1 MLPRLRWLYILAL
14 GFLLGP
20 WAGIHAEP
28 YQDLPNP
35 DRLQPVEAD
44 LSTPV
49 LPPGWRFRPIHANGD
64 YPTGQPDIDVTVDPV
79 AGTVQESYREGDVEV
94 REPLVLTPDEYNQI
108 LSGRTVRRL
117 WKDKAKSTRSMDRGQ
132 LRSGTALRVELPV
145 QLPKMVRSIVG
156 DGTPNIEIS
165 GSETITL
172 SGTSDWTASNRIQTE
187 RKNQSAFP
195 SFDMKQELNVNL
207 TGSIGDRIKVDI
219 DQSSNVTTSIDN
231 QVKLRYEGGD
241 DDMIRSVELGNT
253 NLSVEGAS
261 FRQEGL
267 FGIKS
272 VARLGS
278 VDVQAIASKQEGKT
292 ETARFTPSGEL
303 KDVQIR
309 DLEYIHRTYF
319 FIADHPVKIKAG
331 TLHVYKDDRITATNT
346 TESPGLARVNP
357 LAPPDS
363 ASNPE
368 FPGKFTSL
376 TLDDDYSIIY
386 PYVTGEA
393 GEIPV
398 IKLRQAL
405 GSTEI
410 LAVSYVDEITGQQ
423 VGTTENTQFAAEN
436 PALAK
441 PANTLLLKAIGV
453 EFNRITKDPD
463 TGLFSRSD
471 PWYPVLPYELRN
483 FYDLQGRDIAFE
495 TLTLK
500 VKRLQNGAVNDPD
513 FINTIDGDV
522 PLVQILGLDT
532 KNNST
537 NADGADGQVDSRL
550 IDPQTG
556 ILFFPD
562 LHPFNPD
569 TTKICSLVDSTGGFL
584 CLDDFGRNKLL
595 DPALTNPKVYYA
607 LQPDPNAD
615 TRYYIEAEFKS
626 STQGFFLGRFDILEG
641 SETVKVD
648 GIPQRR
654 GSDYTIDYQ
663 TGQVNFLKPPGPNQ
677 TISVDYSFAPGVGST
692 QLTLLGASAS
702 YNPGPNLALTS
713 SVLYDSRGAME
724 TNAKLGEEPAKTVI
738 GDLSSLVV
746 FKPVWMTQL
755 ANIIPGVKTNAPSLL
770 NIQARTAVSMP
781 NPNTAGEAYIDDM
794 EGNRESNTIGLSRTQ
809 WFWSSTP
816 IADLGDSSTA
826 TSVPITSQVATHTLL
841 EWYNARGVK
850 EHDLKP
856 ILKNE
861 EGGDAERTV
870 LEMNLHPPTGQAS
883 IAPDDWTG
891 VTQSLSTAGQDF
903 SRLKYMEIW
912 VNDFTQE
919 HALTPGKLH
928 IDFGGVSEDAFW
940 NPDSIP
946 NGVLDT
952 EDINGDGKLD
962 RGETADVP
970 FEDTGLDHL
979 RDPQEPGYDPVT
991 NPDPNHD
998 DYHFESGAKILD
1010 YSQINGTEGNGE
1022 GVQNARPDTED
1033 LNRDGFP
1040 QFQNNYFSATIDLSD
1055 STYVAVDVAHD
1066 YAGQSFPDGNQI
1078 ALDNGWR
1085 MFRVPLIPEIFKRVG
1100 AADWQNVQH
1109 IRIWVNGVSS
1119 STAAEVHKYQIG
1131 GIELVGN
1138 RWLAQAIPPD
1148 KEARGLALGVGVRNN
1163 KDDSGAPY
1171 FYQAP
1176 FAVQN
1181 TQGGTA
1187 SRKEQ
1192 SLALHH
1198 FNLVNGDTLI
1208 AFKTTSSTNAL
1219 GWTQYGQIRFWV
1231 HGDPNA
1237 DAQKLRVIA
1246 RFGADTVNYYEY
1258 SAPVPNDS
1266 WQNMIVPL
1274 DRLSGLKE
1282 TMEADSMGVRIDTET
1297 GAATGEVYKVVG
1309 NPSFT
1314 RILRISF
1321 GTTMVGGPPG
1331 PQEGEVWINDLRV
1344 SDVHR
1349 DRGVH
1354 GEASIQANFADVMAM
1369 NVNFEKEDEDF
1380 FRTGSGVNTGTG
1392 QNHTGLNLATTF
1404 NLDKILPTS
1413 GLQLPVR
1420 FSMTHTADV
1429 PKFRTGSDVIL
1440 SDARSGL
1447 ETKERNQQTIDMS
1460 YRRSGTKRGGLARY
1474 TLDALQGALTYSR
1487 DASRTTS
1494 SIDST
1499 WVFRASGNYDLPIG
1513 GLPLGLPLIKI
1524 GLLPDQLGFNANWE
1538 ATRDVSYGR
1547 QIFEDD
1553 DSTTLRSNV
1562 NTRILTVGGRTGW
1575 TPLSSVRV
1583 NFSITST
1590 RDMLLRNEGGLGFN
1604 VGTELVQARTLGL
1617 NYTPR
1622 WLGLFSPNL
1631 AMDGTYR
1638 ESKNPQQR
1646 LLTTDPADLKSIAN
1660 TGNARFTAV
1669 IPFARLGQRWSRPG
1683 HSGASYFNPM
1693 RAVISRF
1700 QDIQTTFTY
1709 TRGSNIS
1716 RVTGDAG
1723 AAFKTGF
1730 TGAIDPDMVRQSNS
1744 TFAQTSSYTSGANT
1758 TFRPTSFIT
1767 IDARADH
1774 RLAFSDVGL
1783 GGSRRTLSYSLP
1795 DLKGRWLELHRLLGL
1810 SNSIS
1815 TMSLNSGYNFH
1826 RDEAGPKEGPI
1837 ETRTNTTTW
1846 GPLLGWDL
1854 AWRNGLRANIA
1865 TNVTQSTQID
1875 QRVYD
1880 LTSDRQL
1887 VNTDVRFTKTYSAAR
1902 GIRFPFSKKPLRL
1915 PNDLNLNLTFSAASE
1930 RKVTKRPSLGVA
1942 DIVEIDQSRWT
1953 IGSATNYNFT
1963 QTISGGFNLGFRNQ
1977 SDRKTNITTRGLTIA
1992 LNGQFRF

>member
-1 MLPRLRWLYILAL
+1 MWLYILAL
-14 GFLLGP
+14 GFLLAP
-20 WAGIHAEP
+20 WARVHAEP
-28 YQDLPNP
+28 YQDLPDP

-44 LSTPV
+44 LSTPG
-49 LPPGWRFRPIHANGD
+49 LPSGWRFRPIHANGD

-79 AGTVQESYREGDVEV
+79 SGTVQESYREGDVEV

-145 QLPKMVRSIVG
+145 QLPKMMRSIVG
-156 DGTPNIEIS
+156 DGAPNIEIS

-267 FGIKS
+267 FGIKT

-278 VDVQAIASKQEGKT
+278 VDLQAIASKQEGKT
-292 ETARFTPSGEL
+292 ETARFTPSGDL

-319 FIADHPVKIKAG
+319 FVADHPVKIRSG
-331 TLHVYKDDRITATNT
+331 TLHVYKDDRIQLTNT
-346 TESPGLARVNP
+346 TESPGLARVDP
-357 LAPPDS
+357 LVDS
-363 ASNPE
+363 TDTNPE
-368 FPGKFTSL
+368 LQGNFTPL
-376 TLDDDYSIIY
+376 TLDDDYFVMY
-386 PYVTGEA
+386 PYITGTT

-398 IKLRQAL
+398 IRLRQAL
-405 GSTEI
+405 GTTEI
-410 LAVSYVDEITGQQ
+410 LAVSYVDDLTGER
-423 VGTTENTQFAAEN
+423 VGTVETTDFDAPD
-436 PALAK
+436 PALHK
-441 PANTLLLKAIGV
+441 PAKTLLLKAIGV
-453 EFNRITKDPD
+453 ETNRFKVDPV
-463 TGLFSRSD
+463 TALFDRTD
-471 PWYPVLPYELRN
+471 PWFPVLSYELRN

-500 VKRLQNGAVNDPD
+500 VKRLQNGAVDNPD
-513 FINTIDGDV
+513 NINGK
-522 PLVQILGLDT
+522 PLIEILGLDQRT
-532 KNNST
+532 HGT
-537 NADGADGQVDSRL
+537 NAAQPDGLIDDQF

-556 ILFFPD
+556 IMFFPD
-562 LHPFNPD
+562 LHPFNP
-569 TTKICSLVDSTGGFL
+569 STDASASCAPGFGGFL
-584 CLDDFGRNKLL
+584 CLDNFGRNTLQ
-595 DPALTNPKVYYA
+595 DSTLTNPKVYYS
-607 LQPDPNAD
+607 LLPDLIAD

-654 GSDYTIDYQ
+654 NSDYTIDYQ

-702 YNPGPNLALTS
+702 YNPSPNLALTS

-724 TNAKLGEEPAKTVI
+724 TNPKLGEEPAKSII
-738 GDLSSLVV
+738 GDLSSLVI

-755 ANIIPGVKTNAPSLL
+755 ANVIPGVKTNAPSLL

-816 IADLGDSSTA
+816 IADMGDSST
-826 TSVPITSQVATHTLL
+826 TQRVDITPQVATHSRLQ
-841 EWYNARGVK
+841 WYNARGVK

-870 LEMNLHPPTGQAS
+870 IEMNVQLPTGQQVMG
-883 IAPDDWTG
+883 PEDWTG
-891 VTQSLSTAGQDF
+891 ITQSISTAGQDF

-912 VNDFTQE
+912 VNDFTQD

-928 IDFGGVSEDAFW
+928 IDFGRVSEDAFW
-940 NPDSIP
+940 DPDSIP
-946 NGVLDT
+946 NGKLDT
-952 EDINGDGKLD
+952 EDLNGDGKLD

-970 FEDTGLDHL
+970 FEDTGLDGL

-998 DYHFESGAKILD
+998 DYHFDSGAKILD

-1022 GVQNARPDTED
+1022 GVPNARPDTED
-1033 LNRDGFP
+1033 LNRDGFAD
-1040 QFQNNYFSATIDLSD
+1040 FQNDYFSATIDMSD

-1066 YAGQSFPDGNQI
+1066 YAGQSFPDGVTI
-1078 ALDNGWR
+1078 APDNGWR
-1085 MFRVPLIPEIFKRVG
+1085 LFRVPLTPEVFKRVN
-1100 AADWQNVQH
+1100 AANWQNVQH
-1109 IRIWVNGVSS
+1109 VRIWINGLSQPR
-1119 STAAEVHKYQIG
+1119 KYQVG

-1176 FAVQN
+1176 FAVKN

-1198 FNLVNGDTLI
+1198 FNLENGDTLI
-1208 AFKTTSSTNAL
+1208 AFKTTTSTNAL
-1219 GWTQYGQIRFWV
+1219 GWTQYGEIRFWV

-1237 DAQKLRVIA
+1237 EAQKLRVIA

-1282 TMEADSMGVRIDTET
+1282 SMEADSMGVRTDTES
-1297 GAATGEVYKVVG
+1297 GAATGEVFRVVG

-1321 GTTMVGGPPG
+1321 GTTMVGGPTG

-1354 GEASIQANFADVMAM
+1354 GEASIQANFADVIAV
-1369 NVNFEKEDEDF
+1369 NVNYVKEDEDF

-1392 QNHTGLNLATTF
+1392 QNHTDTALSTTF
-1404 NLDKILPTS
+1404 NLDKVLPTS
-1413 GLQLPVR
+1413 GIQLPVR
-1420 FSMTHTADV
+1420 FSMTHTSDV

-1460 YRRSGTKRGGLARY
+1460 FRRSGTKRGGLVRY
-1474 TLDALQGALTYSR
+1474 TLDALQGALTYAR
-1487 DASRTTS
+1487 DGSRTTS

-1499 WVFRASGNYDLPIG
+1499 WTFRASGNYDLPIG
-1513 GLPLGLPLIKI
+1513 GLMVGPSILKVGI
-1524 GLLPDQLGFNANWE
+1524 LPDQLGFSANWE

-1547 QIFEDD
+1547 QIFEDT
-1553 DSTTLRSNV
+1553 DSVTLRSNV

-1590 RDMLLRNEGGLGFN
+1590 RDMLLKNEGGLGFN

-1638 ESKNPQQR
+1638 ETKNPQQR
-1646 LLTTDPADLKSIAN
+1646 LLSTDPPDLKSIAN

-1683 HSGASYFNPM
+1683 HSGASYFNPV

-1709 TRGSNIS
+1709 TRGSQIS

-1723 AAFKTGF
+1723 PAFKTGF

-1744 TFAQTSSYTSGANT
+1744 IFAETNSYTSGANT

-1783 GGSRRTLSYSLP
+1783 GGARRTLSYSLP
-1795 DLKGRWLELHRLLGL
+1795 DLKGRWLELHRLLGM
-1810 SNSIS
+1810 SQSIS

-1826 RDEAGPKEGPI
+1826 RDEAGPKDGPLD
-1837 ETRTNTTTW
+1837 TRTNTTTW

-1865 TNVTQSTQID
+1865 TNVTQSSQID
-1875 QRVYD
+1875 QRVYGI
-1880 LTSDRQL
+1880 TSDRQL

-1902 GIRFPFSKKPLRL
+1902 GIRFPFSKKPMRL
-1915 PNDLNLNLTFSAASE
+1915 PNDLNLNLTFSASSE

-1977 SDRKTNITTRGLTIA
+1977 TDRKTSITTRGLTIA

>member
-1 MLPRLRWLYILAL
+1 MLPRLRLLCILAL
-14 GFLLGP
+14 GLLLGP
-20 WAGIHAEP
+20 WARVQAEP
-28 YQDLPNP
+28 YQDLPDP
-35 DRLQPVEAD
+35 DRLQPIEAD
-44 LSTPV
+44 LSTPG
-49 LPPGWRFRPIHANGD
+49 LPSGWRFRPIHANGD

-94 REPLVLTPDEYNQI
+94 REPLVLTPEEYNQI

-117 WKDKAKSTRSMDRGQ
+117 WKDKARSTRSMDRGQ

-145 QLPKMVRSIVG
+145 QLPKLVRTIVG

-207 TGSIGDRIKVDI
+207 TGSIGDRIKIDI

-267 FGIKS
+267 FGVKT

-278 VDVQAIASKQEGKT
+278 VDLQAIASKQEGKT

-303 KDVQIR
+303 KDVQVR
-309 DLEYIHRTYF
+309 DLEYIHRTYYF
-319 FIADHPVKIKAG
+319 VADHPVKIRSG
-331 TLHVYKDDRITATNT
+331 TLHVYRDDRIQLTNS
-346 TESPGLARVNP
+346 TESPGLARVDPLVDSTDTNP
-357 LAPPDS
+357 QIQG
-363 ASNPE
+363 N
-368 FPGKFTSL
+368 FTPL
-376 TLDDDYSIIY
+376 TLDEDYFVMY
-386 PYVTGEA
+386 PYITGTT

-398 IKLRQAL
+398 IRLRQAL
-405 GSTEI
+405 GTTEI
-410 LAVSYVDEITGQQ
+410 LAVAYVDDLTGER
-423 VGTTENTQFAAEN
+423 VGTVETGDFDA
-436 PALAK
+436 PDPSLHK
-441 PANTLLLKAIGV
+441 PAKTLLLKAIGV
-453 EFNRITKDPD
+453 ETNRFKVDPITS
-463 TGLFSRSD
+463 LFDQTD
-471 PWYPVLPYELRN
+471 PWFPVLSYELRN

-495 TLTLK
+495 TLSLK
-500 VKRLQNGAVNDPD
+500 VKRIQNGATDNPD
-513 FINTIDGDV
+513 FIEQGGVKT
-522 PLVQILGLDT
+522 PLIEILGLDQRT
-532 KNNST
+532 RGT
-537 NADGADGQVDSRL
+537 NEVKPDGL
-550 IDPQTG
+550 IDDTFIDPETG
-556 ILFFPD
+556 IMFFPD
-562 LHPFNPD
+562 LHPFNP
-569 TTKICSLVDSTGGFL
+569 TTSGTGCAPGFGGFL
-584 CLDDFGRNKLL
+584 CLDNFGRNKLQ
-595 DPALTNPKVYYA
+595 DETLTNPKVYYS
-607 LQPDPNAD
+607 LLPDLISD

-654 GSDYTIDYQ
+654 GSEYTIDYQ

-738 GDLSSLVV
+738 GDLSSLVI

-755 ANIIPGVKTNAPSLL
+755 ANVIPGVKTNAPSLL
-770 NIQARTAVSMP
+770 NIQGRAAMSMP

-816 IADLGDSSTA
+816 ISDMGDSST
-826 TSVPITSQVATHTLL
+826 TTPIPIEPLVATHSRLQ
-841 EWYNARGVK
+841 WYNARGVK

-870 LEMNLHPPTGQAS
+870 VEMNVQLPTGQAVMG
-883 IAPDDWTG
+883 PEDWTG
-891 VTQSLSTAGQDF
+891 ITQSISTAGQDF

-912 VNDFTQE
+912 VNDFTQT
-919 HALTPGKLH
+919 HGLTPGKLH
-928 IDFGGVSEDAFW
+928 IDFGRVSEDAFW

-946 NGVLDT
+946 NGLLDT

-962 RGETADVP
+962 RGETTDVP

-979 RDPQEPGYDPVT
+979 RDQDEPGYNAQT

-998 DYHFESGAKILD
+998 DYSFNSGATPLD
-1010 YSQINGTEGNGE
+1010 YSNINGTEGNGE
-1022 GVQNARPDTED
+1022 GVPNARPDTED
-1033 LNRDGFP
+1033 LNRDGFAD
-1040 QFQNNYFSATIDLSD
+1040 FQNDYFSATIDLSD

-1066 YAGQSFPDGNQI
+1066 YAGQSLPDGNTI

-1085 MFRVPLIPEIFKRVG
+1085 MFRVPLTPEIFKRVG
-1100 AADWQNVQH
+1100 AANWQNVQH
-1109 IRIWVNGVSS
+1109 IRLWINGLSQPRKFQV
-1119 STAAEVHKYQIG
+1119 G

-1138 RWLAQAIPPD
+1138 RWLAQAIDPA
-1148 KEARGLALGVGVRNN
+1148 KAARGLELGVGVRNN

-1198 FNLVNGDTLI
+1198 FNLENGDTLI
-1208 AFKTTSSTNAL
+1208 AFKTTTSTNAL

-1237 DAQKLRVIA
+1237 DAQKLRVVA

-1266 WQNMIVPL
+1266 WKNMVVPL

-1282 TMEADSMGVRIDTET
+1282 TLEADSMGVRTDTET
-1297 GAATGEVYKVVG
+1297 GAATGEVFRVVG

-1314 RILRISF
+1314 RVLRISF
-1321 GTTMVGGPPG
+1321 GTTMTGGPPG
-1331 PQEGEVWINDLRV
+1331 PQEGEVWINDLRL

-1354 GEASIQANFADVMAM
+1354 GEMSVQANFADVIAL
-1369 NVNFEKEDEDF
+1369 NINYQKEDEDF

-1392 QNHTGLNLATTF
+1392 QNHTSTSIATTF
-1404 NLDKILPTS
+1404 NLDRVLPTS
-1413 GLQLPVR
+1413 GIQLPVR
-1420 FSMTHTADV
+1420 FSLNHTSDV

-1440 SDARSGL
+1440 SDARSDL
-1447 ETKERNQQTIDMS
+1447 ETRERNTQTIDMS
-1460 YRRSGTKRGGLARY
+1460 FRRSGTKRNGLLRY
-1474 TLDALQGALTYSR
+1474 TLDALQGALTYAR
-1487 DASRTTS
+1487 DGSRTTS
-1494 SIDST
+1494 AVDSNWT
-1499 WVFRASGNYDLPIG
+1499 FRASGNYDLPIG
-1513 GLPLGLPLIKI
+1513 GLMIGLPILKI
-1524 GLLPDQLGFNANWE
+1524 GVLPDQLGFNANWE
-1538 ATRDVSYGR
+1538 ASRDVNYGR

-1553 DSTTLRSNV
+1553 DSTTLRSDV
-1562 NTRILTVGGRTGW
+1562 KTRILTVGGRTGW

-1638 ESKNPQQR
+1638 ETKNPQQR
-1646 LLTTDPADLKSIAN
+1646 LLDTDPPDLKSISN

-1669 IPFARLGQRWSRPG
+1669 VPFARLGQRLSRPG
-1683 HSGASYFNPM
+1683 HSGASYFNPV
-1693 RAVISRF
+1693 RAVLSRF
-1700 QDIQTTFTY
+1700 QDIQTTFTF
-1709 TRGSNIS
+1709 TRGSSVS

-1723 AAFKTGF
+1723 PAFKTGF
-1730 TGAIDPDMVRQSNS
+1730 TGAFDPDMVRQSNS
-1744 TFAQTSSYTSGANT
+1744 VFAETRAYTSGANT

-1774 RLAFSDVGL
+1774 RLAFSEAGI

-1795 DLKGRWLELHRLLGL
+1795 DLKGRWLELHRLLGM
-1810 SNSIS
+1810 SETIS
-1815 TMSLNSGYNFH
+1815 TMSLNSGYNF
-1826 RDEAGPKEGPI
+1826 RVDEAGPKGAAFD
-1837 ETRTNTTTW
+1837 TRTNTTTW

-1865 TNVTQSTQID
+1865 TNVTQATQVD
-1875 QRVYD
+1875 QQVYGV
-1880 LTSDRQL
+1880 TSDRQL

-1902 GIRFPFSKKPLRL
+1902 GIRLPFSKKPMRL
-1915 PNDLNLNLTFSAASE
+1915 PNDLNLNLTFSASSE

-1977 SDRKTNITTRGLTIA
+1977 TDRKTSITTRGLTIA

>member
-1 MLPRLRWLYILAL
+1 M
-14 GFLLGP
+14 
-20 WAGIHAEP
+20 
-28 YQDLPNP
+28 
-35 DRLQPVEAD
+35 
-44 LSTPV
+44 
-49 LPPGWRFRPIHANGD
+49 
-64 YPTGQPDIDVTVDPV
+64 
-79 AGTVQESYREGDVEV
+79 
-94 REPLVLTPDEYNQI
+94 TPDEYNQI

-319 FIADHPVKIKAG
+319 FIADHPVKIRPG
-331 TLHVYKDDRITATNT
+331 TLHVYKDDKIQQNNS
-346 TESPGLARVNP
+346 TESPGIARVNP
-357 LAPPDS
+357 LIDS
-363 ASNPE
+363 TATNQQVR
-368 FPGKFTSL
+368 GNFTQL
-376 TLDDDYSIIY
+376 TLDEDYFITY
-386 PYVTGEA
+386 PYITGTDRD
-393 GEIPV
+393 IPV
-398 IKLRQAL
+398 IRLRQAL
-405 GSTEI
+405 GSTEF
-410 LAVSYVDEITGQQ
+410 LAVAYVDDAQDGQ
-423 VGTTENTQFAAEN
+423 VGTVETTDFDAAN
-436 PALAK
+436 PSLGK
-441 PANTLLLKAIGV
+441 PANYLLLKAIAV
-453 EFNRITKDPD
+453 ETNRISIDPN
-463 TGLFSRSD
+463 TSQFSRSD
-471 PWYPVLPYELRN
+471 PWFTVLPYELRN
-483 FYDLQGRDIAFE
+483 YYDLQGRDIAFE

-500 VKRLQNGAVNDPD
+500 IHRIQLGEIDNPITVDGPD
-513 FINTIDGDV
+513 GKQDLIKV
-522 PLVQILGLDT
+522 LGLDQRT
-532 KNNST
+532 HTT
-537 NADGADGQVDSRL
+537 NAPVGDGVVDDQY
-550 IDPQTG
+550 IDPETG

-562 LHPFNPD
+562 LHPFDPD
-569 TTKICSLVDSTGGFL
+569 STGDACTTKHGGFL
-584 CLDDFGRNKLL
+584 CLDDYGRNFLGADTTL
-595 DPALTNPKVYYA
+595 ANPKVYYA
-607 LQPDPNAD
+607 LQPDLIAD

-626 STQGFFLGRFDILEG
+626 STQGFFLGRFDILDG

-755 ANIIPGVKTNAPSLL
+755 ANVIPGVKTNAPSLL
-770 NIQARTAVSMP
+770 NVQTRAAVSMP

-816 IADLGDSSTA
+816 IADMGDSSTT
-826 TSVPITSQVATHTLL
+826 TSVPITPQVATHSRLQ
-841 EWYNARGVK
+841 WYNARGVK

-870 LEMNLHPPTGQAS
+870 VEMNVQLPTGQAVMG
-883 IAPDDWTG
+883 PDDWTG
-891 VTQSLSTAGQDF
+891 ITQSLSTAGQDF

-912 VNDFTQE
+912 VNDFTQD

-928 IDFGGVSEDAFW
+928 IDFGRISEDAFW

-946 NGVLDT
+946 NGQLDT
-952 EDINGDGKLD
+952 EDSNGDGKLD
-962 RGETADVP
+962 RGDEAGVP

-979 RDPQEPGYDPVT
+979 RDPQEPGYDPNT

-998 DYHFESGAKILD
+998 DYHFDSGAKVLD

-1022 GVQNARPDTED
+1022 GVPNARPDTED

-1040 QFQNNYFSATIDLSD
+1040 DFQNDYFSATIDMSD
-1055 STYVAVDVAHD
+1055 SSYVAVDVARD
-1066 YAGQSFPDGNQI
+1066 YAGQSFPDGVTI
-1078 ALDNGWR
+1078 APDNGWR
-1085 MFRVPLIPEIFKRVG
+1085 MFRVPLTPEVFKRVG
-1100 AADWQNVQH
+1100 AANWQNVQH
-1109 IRIWVNGVSS
+1109 IRLWINGLSQPRKFQV
-1119 STAAEVHKYQIG
+1119 G

-1198 FNLVNGDTLI
+1198 FNLENGDTLI

-1237 DAQKLRVIA
+1237 NAQKLRVIA

-1354 GEASIQANFADVMAM
+1354 GEASIQANFADVIAM
-1369 NVNFEKEDEDF
+1369 NVNYEKEDEDF

-1413 GLQLPVR
+1413 GLQLPIR

-1460 YRRSGTKRGGLARY
+1460 FRRSGTKRGGFARY

-1487 DASRTTS
+1487 DGSRTTS

-1499 WVFRASGNYDLPIG
+1499 WTFRASGNYDLPIG
-1513 GLPLGLPLIKI
+1513 GLPVGLPMLKI
-1524 GLLPDQLGFNANWE
+1524 GLLPDQLGFSANWE

-1547 QIFEDD
+1547 QIFEDN

-1583 NFSITST
+1583 NFGITST
-1590 RDMLLRNEGGLGFN
+1590 RDMLLKNEGGLGFN

-1631 AMDGTYR
+1631 AMDGSYR

-1646 LLTTDPADLKSIAN
+1646 LLPTDPPDLKSIAN

-1683 HSGASYFNPM
+1683 HSGAS
-1693 RAVISRF
+1693 
-1700 QDIQTTFTY
+1700 
-1709 TRGSNIS
+1709 
-1716 RVTGDAG
+1716 
-1723 AAFKTGF
+1723 
-1730 TGAIDPDMVRQSNS
+1730 
-1744 TFAQTSSYTSGANT
+1744 
-1758 TFRPTSFIT
+1758 
-1767 IDARADH
+1767 
-1774 RLAFSDVGL
+1774 
-1783 GGSRRTLSYSLP
+1783 
-1795 DLKGRWLELHRLLGL
+1795 
-1810 SNSIS
+1810 
-1815 TMSLNSGYNFH
+1815 
-1826 RDEAGPKEGPI
+1826 
-1837 ETRTNTTTW
+1837 
-1846 GPLLGWDL
+1846 
-1854 AWRNGLRANIA
+1854 
-1865 TNVTQSTQID
+1865 
-1875 QRVYD
+1875 
-1880 LTSDRQL
+1880 
-1887 VNTDVRFTKTYSAAR
+1887 
-1902 GIRFPFSKKPLRL
+1902 
-1915 PNDLNLNLTFSAASE
+1915 
-1930 RKVTKRPSLGVA
+1930 
-1942 DIVEIDQSRWT
+1942 
-1953 IGSATNYNFT
+1953 
-1963 QTISGGFNLGFRNQ
+1963 
-1977 SDRKTNITTRGLTIA
+1977 
-1992 LNGQFRF
+1992 